1 MKCEYC
7 DNEIPYGVMRCPS
20 CGASV
25 TMCGMATMS
34 VTPIAAAPRLNEKV
48 VDKGVVDS
56 CSASQKSRFVY
67 VLLGIFLGI
76 LGIHNFYVGRINRAV
91 GQLLTTV
98 LVGWLFIPLVG
109 VLIWVL
115 VDVCAIATDG
125 DGNKLS

>member
-7 DNEIPYGVMRCPS
+7 DNEVPQGTVRCPS

-25 TMCGMATMS
+25 AMCGMATIS
-34 VTPIAAAPRLNEKV
+34 ETPIAAVQRV
-48 VDKGVVDS
+48 VDKEEERS
-56 CSASQKSRFVY
+56 YNLIHKSRFVY
-67 VLLGIFLGI
+67 VLLGIFLGV

-98 LVGWLFIPLVG
+98 LAGWLFLPLVA

-115 VDVCAIATDG
+115 VDVCAITTDG